1 MQPSQ
6 IQLTDLAYLGIKVV
20 ARHSPE
26 EEQGR
31 EAVDFDFNGVEIG
44 EGIDLSVLGD
54 NKDDPKHF
62 ALKLHI
68 AIDNKAGKIAPYD
81 IDIEVAGIF
90 SIQQN
95 SNIPVSEHENFIIV
109 NGCAVLYGA
118 IRDQVLTLT
127 SRSARGPLM
136 LPTVNFL
143 DHLKKNKQVSGAGV

>member
-6 IQLTDLAYLGIKVV
+6 IQLTDFAYLGIKVV
-20 ARHSPE
+20 AKQPPE
-26 EEQGR
+26 EEQGSAT
-31 EAVDFDFNGVEIG
+31 ENFDFNGVEIG
-44 EGIDLSVLGD
+44 EGINLSILD
-54 NKDDPKHF
+54 EKQDDSKQF

-68 AIDNKAGKIAPYD
+68 VIANKSGKIAPYD

-90 SIQQN
+90 SIQPN
-95 SNIPVSEHENFIIV
+95 SNIPVSERENFVIA

-143 DHLKKNKQVSGAGV
+143 DHLKTEKNSNTEM